1 METKANYVAVG
12 AFVLAC
18 LLGTVVALLWL
29 AGAQYSEEYAYYQTY
44 FTGSVTGLG
53 TGTAV
58 RYNGIEMGRVSKL
71 KFDPDNPK
79 RVIAILQIDPN
90 LKLHTD
96 SIASIGSEGITG
108 GAYVEIDGGTTSKPF
123 LRRTSSE
130 PYPVIKSRP
139 STLQQLAES
148 APRLIAK
155 LNTVADQMSALLD
168 RQNRENFDKI
178 LSNLRDTTD
187 TVNKHSADID
197 ATLHNLS
204 QASRSLDGDL
214 DQMHVVLGHVD
225 NVAQSANG
233 ILNGGTVAQLD
244 QLVTQS
250 RELVT
255 SLRRLSNDL
264 ERQPTRLLYGDRRK
278 GYTPQ

>member
-29 AGAQYSEEYAYYQTY
+29 AGAQYNEEYAYYRTY
-44 FTGSVTGLG
+44 FTGSVSGLG

-58 RYNGIEMGRVSKL
+58 RYNGIEVGRVSKL
-71 KFDPDNPK
+71 QFDPNNPK
-79 RVIAILQIDPN
+79 RVIAVLQIDPN
-90 LKLHTD
+90 LRLHTD

-108 GAYVEIDGGTTSKPF
+108 GAYVEIDGGSKSKPF
-123 LRRTSSE
+123 LERKASE
-130 PYPVIKSRP
+130 PYPVITSRP

-155 LNTVADQMSALLD
+155 LNTVADQLSALLD
-168 RQNRENFDKI
+168 KQNRDNVGRI
-178 LSNLRDTTD
+178 LSNLRETTD
-187 TVNKHSADID
+187 TLDKHTDDID
-197 ATLHNLS
+197 TTLSNLT
-204 QASRSLDGDL
+204 QASRALNSDL

-225 NVAQSANG
+225 NVAQSAND
-233 ILNGGTVAQLD
+233 ILNGGTVTQLD

-255 SLRRLSNDL
+255 SLKRLSNDL